1 MTRSFTCIIC
11 PNGCEITAEYEGDTV
26 YAVQGATCPKG
37 DAYVRQEL
45 TDPQRNIA
53 TSVLVEGGEL
63 PLASVR
69 LSRPI
74 PKKDIFRVM
83 EVIRTVR
90 LQAPTAV
97 GQVALADVCGL
108 GADVIVTK
116 TWPARRRESRF
127 YSSYPP
133 QSVLLF
139 KEEMYYENRTDRSW
153 HYGQAYGEEPAQG
166 GL

>member
-26 YAVQGATCPKG
+26 YAVRGATCPKG

-69 LSRPI
+69 LSLSLI
-74 PKKDIFRVM
+74 HI
-83 EVIRTVR
+83 
-90 LQAPTAV
+90 
-97 GQVALADVCGL
+97 
-108 GADVIVTK
+108 
-116 TWPARRRESRF
+116 
-127 YSSYPP
+127 
-133 QSVLLF
+133 
-139 KEEMYYENRTDRSW
+139 
-153 HYGQAYGEEPAQG
+153 
-166 GL
+166 

>member
-26 YAVQGATCPKG
+26 YAVRGATCPKG

-53 TSVLVEGGEL
+53 TSVLGGEL

-69 LSRPI
+69 LSHPI
-74 PKKDIFRVM
+74 PKKEIFRVM
-83 EVIRTVR
+83 EVINTVR

-116 TWPARRRESRF
+116 NVARA
-127 YSSYPP
+127 
-133 QSVLLF
+133 
-139 KEEMYYENRTDRSW
+139 N
-153 HYGQAYGEEPAQG
+153 A
-166 GL
+166 

>member
-1 MTRSFTCIIC
+1 MRGTQCTPSR
-11 PNGCEITAEYEGDTV
+11 
-26 YAVQGATCPKG
+26 GATCPKG

-74 PKKDIFRVM
+74 SKKDIFRVM
-83 EVIRTVR
+83 EVINTVR

-97 GQVALADVCGL
+97 GQVAWPTCGL
-108 GADVIVTK
+108 GRRCDCHQNV
-116 TWPARRRESRF
+116 ARA
-127 YSSYPP
+127 
-133 QSVLLF
+133 
-139 KEEMYYENRTDRSW
+139 N
-153 HYGQAYGEEPAQG
+153 A
-166 GL
+166 

>member
-26 YAVQGATCPKG
+26 Y
-37 DAYVRQEL
+37 AYVRQEL

-83 EVIRTVR
+83 EVINTVR

-97 GQVALADVCGL
+97 RQVALADVCGL

-116 TWPARRRESRF
+116 NVARA
-127 YSSYPP
+127 
-133 QSVLLF
+133 
-139 KEEMYYENRTDRSW
+139 N
-153 HYGQAYGEEPAQG
+153 A
-166 GL
+166 

>member
-26 YAVQGATCPKG
+26 YAVRGATCPKG

-69 LSRPI
+69 LSHPI
-74 PKKDIFRVM
+74 PKKDIFRVR
-83 EVIRTVR
+83 EVINPVR
-90 LQAPTAV
+90 PQAPPAV
-97 GQVALADVCGL
+97 GQVVLYNVCGL
-108 GADVIVTK
+108 DADVIITK
-116 TWPARRRESRF
+116 NVARA
-127 YSSYPP
+127 
-133 QSVLLF
+133 
-139 KEEMYYENRTDRSW
+139 
-153 HYGQAYGEEPAQG
+153 QA
-166 GL
+166 

>member
-26 YAVQGATCPKG
+26 YAVRGATCPKG

-74 PKKDIFRVM
+74 SKKDIFRVM
-83 EVIRTVR
+83 EVITPYVSRPPPPSGRWPWPTCAAW
-90 LQAPTAV
+90 AP
-97 GQVALADVCGL
+97 
-108 GADVIVTK
+108 
-116 TWPARRRESRF
+116 
-127 YSSYPP
+127 
-133 QSVLLF
+133 
-139 KEEMYYENRTDRSW
+139 M
-153 HYGQAYGEEPAQG
+153 
-166 GL
+166 

>member
-26 YAVQGATCPKG
+26 YATCPKG

-74 PKKDIFRVM
+74 SKKDIFRVM
-83 EVIRTVR
+83 EVINTVR

-116 TWPARRRESRF
+116 NVARA
-127 YSSYPP
+127 
-133 QSVLLF
+133 
-139 KEEMYYENRTDRSW
+139 N
-153 HYGQAYGEEPAQG
+153 A
-166 GL
+166 

>member
-69 LSRPI
+69 LTNPI
-74 PKKDIFRVM
+74 PKARIFDAM
-83 EVIRTVR
+83 AEIRGVAVD
-90 LQAPTAV
+90 APVSCTMS
-97 GQVALADVCGL
+97 L
-108 GADVIVTK
+108 
-116 TWPARRRESRF
+116 
-127 YSSYPP
+127 
-133 QSVLLF
+133 
-139 KEEMYYENRTDRSW
+139 
-153 HYGQAYGEEPAQG
+153 
-166 GL
+166 

>member
-26 YAVQGATCPKG
+26 YAVRGATCPKG

-63 PLASVR
+63 
-69 LSRPI
+69 
-74 PKKDIFRVM
+74 
-83 EVIRTVR
+83 
-90 LQAPTAV
+90 
-97 GQVALADVCGL
+97 ALADVCGL

-116 TWPARRRESRF
+116 NVARA
-127 YSSYPP
+127 
-133 QSVLLF
+133 
-139 KEEMYYENRTDRSW
+139 N
-153 HYGQAYGEEPAQG
+153 A
-166 GL
+166 

>member
-26 YAVQGATCPKG
+26 YAVRGATCPKG

-69 LSRPI
+69 LSHPI
-74 PKKDIFRVM
+74 PKKEIFRVM
-83 EVIRTVR
+83 EVINTVR
-90 LQAPTAV
+90 LQAPTAI
-97 GQVALADVCGL
+97 GQVVLHNVCGQD
-108 GADVIVTK
+108 ADVIVTK
-116 TWPARRRESRF
+116 NVARA
-127 YSSYPP
+127 
-133 QSVLLF
+133 
-139 KEEMYYENRTDRSW
+139 N
-153 HYGQAYGEEPAQG
+153 A
-166 GL
+166 